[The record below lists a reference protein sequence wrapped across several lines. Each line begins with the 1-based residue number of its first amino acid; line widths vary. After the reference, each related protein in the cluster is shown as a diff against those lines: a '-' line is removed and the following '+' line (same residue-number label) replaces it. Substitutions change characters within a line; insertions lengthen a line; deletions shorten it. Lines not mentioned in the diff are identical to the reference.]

1 MNNSKQF
8 IENLVKNAIGF
19 FYDNDFNHLNKSE
32 NPDWISN
39 SIGLE
44 IRQSFDESLGEY
56 NAFIN
61 SHIGTELDQKS
72 LKSLMHFGFPSAN
85 LNEKD
90 KRIIEL
96 RSDKYGLIT
105 LIKLKNKGEF
115 TLAGAIGKAV
125 YMSDDFIY
133 LKKALRDKL
142 TKLNCHYTL
151 REENDLGLFM
161 PVQTS
166 YLYANGIIN
175 DYYFKN
181 LINAID
187 CVYAEKKHKIYF
199 NYIFILFL
207 DCLIKID
214 PTNLCY
220 EQRIINN
227 KLFITLTKKSENQ
240 K

>member
-19 FYDNDFNHLNKSE
+19 FYGNDFNHLKKFE
-32 NPDWISN
+32 HPDWISD

-61 SHIGTELDQKS
+61 NHLGTELDQKS
-72 LKSLMHFGFPSAN
+72 LKSLVHFGFPSLD
-85 LNEKD
+85 LNEKN

-105 LIKLKNKGEF
+105 LIKLKNKSEF
-115 TLAGAIGKAV
+115 TLVGAVEKPA
-125 YMSDDFIY
+125 YMSNDFIY

-142 TKLNCHYTL
+142 SKLNCHYLL
-151 REENDLGLFM
+151 RGENDLGLFM

-175 DYYFKN
+175 DYYFNN
-181 LINAID
+181 LIDAID
-187 CVYAEKKHKIYF
+187 CVYSEKKYKIYF

-220 EQRIINN
+220 DQRKIDNE
-227 KLFITLTKKSENQ
+227 LFITLTKESEN
-240 K
+240 